1 MKTKEEQQEEKR
13 IALSIRIK
21 SLELDGIKTLI
32 FVKPNI
38 FLSVGLGK
46 EGLKSK
52 ADELWEN
59 VVRLETEKYDLEM
72 RRERQGYDVS
82 SIRALCDSF
91 IAYLNSFKNFK
102 LDKPSV

>member
-21 SLELDGIKTLI
+21 SLDLDGMVESIPANTFLFILI
-32 FVKPNI
+32 L
-38 FLSVGLGK
+38 FLSIGLGM

-52 ADELWEN
+52 ADELWQN

-82 SIRALCDSF
+82 EEHL
-91 IAYLNSFKNFK
+91 
-102 LDKPSV
+102 

>member
-21 SLELDGIKTLI
+21 SIDLDGMVETIYIL
-32 FVKPNI
+32 NL
-38 FLSVGLGK
+38 FLPIGLGI

-52 ADELWEN
+52 ADELWQN

-82 SIRALCDSF
+82 EE
-91 IAYLNSFKNFK
+91 YLIST
-102 LDKPSV
+102 L

>member
-21 SLELDGIKTLI
+21 SLDLDGMVKSCLSHCQYISFNLFLLI
-32 FVKPNI
+32 I
-38 FLSVGLGK
+38 GLGM

-52 ADELWEN
+52 AEELWQN

-82 SIRALCDSF
+82 EE
-91 IAYLNSFKNFK
+91 YL
-102 LDKPSV
+102 